1 MAKKTVTNQTIAG
14 ISNADFWNL
23 ARAKDPKF
31 AAHTAKVTADYFNEK
46 GFEALA
52 LNDIDVLNDFFTLSM
67 RIAFQKVDVS
77 DARNPLAESGL
88 VEIYSTPNGGI
99 TQRIAVNS
107 LASISPGYKGLKD
120 GDSPDQFVVRKPQT
134 SERFFEQNANYA
146 NLVTISDF
154 EARTMFINEYGVGEY
169 IAGIMSG
176 LDAGYTL
183 FQYLNTK
190 ECINTALNTTKTP
203 LQDTQKLA
211 VGSWGSGTGGA
222 VTSDDLK
229 SFLLTVKD
237 LKTAMSVSAQTG
249 AYNANGFKTV
259 VSNKD
264 YVVLMRA
271 GIKNRIDLDVA
282 LGAYNPDRLSL
293 EPFEVMEIDDFGGMI
308 PMNSDGTVTLQ
319 PVYNTLGEVVGYIDS
334 SVTVNGPATKRS
346 DGVWIVNV
354 TSGSTTADTT
364 LYDGTVT
371 WSDPNSEILA
381 VVAQKGAIFENRQN
395 PYTVRPVRNERG
407 LYTNFWCASPNNTI
421 CYDANYNFVAI
432 TKPAS

>member
-169 IAGIMSG
+169 IA
-176 LDAGYTL
+176 
-183 FQYLNTK
+183 
-190 ECINTALNTTKTP
+190 
-203 LQDTQKLA
+203 
-211 VGSWGSGTGGA
+211 
-222 VTSDDLK
+222 
-229 SFLLTVKD
+229 
-237 LKTAMSVSAQTG
+237 
-249 AYNANGFKTV
+249 
-259 VSNKD
+259 
-264 YVVLMRA
+264 
-271 GIKNRIDLDVA
+271 
-282 LGAYNPDRLSL
+282 
-293 EPFEVMEIDDFGGMI
+293 
-308 PMNSDGTVTLQ
+308 
-319 PVYNTLGEVVGYIDS
+319 
-334 SVTVNGPATKRS
+334 
-346 DGVWIVNV
+346 
-354 TSGSTTADTT
+354 
-364 LYDGTVT
+364 
-371 WSDPNSEILA
+371 
-381 VVAQKGAIFENRQN
+381 
-395 PYTVRPVRNERG
+395 
-407 LYTNFWCASPNNTI
+407 
-421 CYDANYNFVAI
+421 
-432 TKPAS
+432 